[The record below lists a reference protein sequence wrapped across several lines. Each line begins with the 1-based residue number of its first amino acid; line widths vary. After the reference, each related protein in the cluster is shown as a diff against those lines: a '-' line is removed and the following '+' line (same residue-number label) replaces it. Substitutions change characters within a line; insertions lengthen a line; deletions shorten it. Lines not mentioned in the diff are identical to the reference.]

1 MKEQSLR
8 HPVIRTLTTVI
19 VGMIS
24 VTGVRAETGFGIV
37 ANSQAVQEV
46 MSGTRAEAN
55 VAWWG
60 FDADDSTRFL
70 QAAIDSG
77 ARKVIVPYRGAPWII
92 TPVKLRSDLELVFEP
107 GVLVLAKKGSFHG
120 GNDSLFA
127 AVDAHDVTVRGYGAM
142 LRMRKQDYQ
151 SEAYKKAEWRMAL
164 SFVGCRRVRVEGVRL
179 ESSGGDGIYLGSAS
193 LPYCADVV
201 IRDVVCHDNHRQGI
215 SVIGAVNLLIEN
227 CVLSGTEGTSPQA
240 GIDFEPDGPR
250 EKLVNCVMRNCVIE
264 NNAGPGILIYPKLLS
279 PQSDPISI
287 RVENCLIRG
296 GKGAGIEVGAVR
308 DTGPEGIIEFSN
320 CTIERTA
327 FAGIAVY
334 DKSADRARV
343 RFVNCRCKDVGLKRD
358 GASPE
363 KRKGAVPVR
372 LTLRRPEL
380 TKKHGG
386 IDFLNCYVYD
396 TVDRPALV
404 LEDKGSGFGV
414 HDLTGNITV
423 CNPHGARADYRCKT
437 SMMEL
442 QVIEEHKEHKFN
454 H

>member
-142 LRMRKQDYQ
+142 LRMRKQDYE
-151 SEAYKKAEWRMAL
+151 SEAY
-164 SFVGCRRVRVEGVRL
+164 
-179 ESSGGDGIYLGSAS
+179 
-193 LPYCADVV
+193 
-201 IRDVVCHDNHRQGI
+201 
-215 SVIGAVNLLIEN
+215 
-227 CVLSGTEGTSPQA
+227 
-240 GIDFEPDGPR
+240 
-250 EKLVNCVMRNCVIE
+250 
-264 NNAGPGILIYPKLLS
+264 
-279 PQSDPISI
+279 
-287 RVENCLIRG
+287 
-296 GKGAGIEVGAVR
+296 
-308 DTGPEGIIEFSN
+308 
-320 CTIERTA
+320 
-327 FAGIAVY
+327 
-334 DKSADRARV
+334 
-343 RFVNCRCKDVGLKRD
+343 
-358 GASPE
+358 
-363 KRKGAVPVR
+363 
-372 LTLRRPEL
+372 
-380 TKKHGG
+380 
-386 IDFLNCYVYD
+386 
-396 TVDRPALV
+396 
-404 LEDKGSGFGV
+404 
-414 HDLTGNITV
+414 
-423 CNPHGARADYRCKT
+423 
-437 SMMEL
+437 
-442 QVIEEHKEHKFN
+442 
-454 H
+454 